1 MILPALGS
9 LLCTLLLPLG
19 CTGWS
24 TKPFTVEGLSYVYVP
39 YFTNETFYREV
50 ELDLT
55 RQVISRIQQRPDLTL
70 ADENSAELIIKGRII
85 SYQLHVL
92 SEDQDDNVLSES
104 AQIGVHIMLHR
115 ASDMAV
121 LKDTVIYDSE
131 VYNQLL
137 NQTLETA
144 RSQSFVRLSQ
154 KIVALLE
161 EDI

>member
-1 MILPALGS
+1 MAVLFSIS
-9 LLCTLLLPLG
+9 G
-19 CTGWS
+19 CSGWS
-24 TKPFTVEGLSYVYVP
+24 MGPFTIEGLTRVYVP
-39 YFTNETFYREV
+39 YFENETFYREV

-55 RQVISRIQQRPDLTL
+55 RQVISRIQQRADLDL

-85 SYQLHVL
+85 SYQLNVL
-92 SEDQDDNVLSES
+92 SEDATDTVLSES
-104 AQIGVHIMLHR
+104 AQIGVHIMVYR
-115 ASDMAV
+115 ASDHKV
-121 LKDTVIYDSE
+121 LRDIILYDSE

-161 EDI
+161 EAI